1 MSYANPY
8 EIINKSRSKWMAVEV
23 QTGFRLCLESN
34 ALQAPPAR
42 KRGRASYALHSRQS
56 LERERKHYPPKIG
69 RVEGEERVFGE
80 GSHYNSHTA
89 VAKQC
94 KPLLCT
100 PDWIKMSIARLRPSH

>member
-56 LERERKHYPPKIG
+56 LERERKHYPPKLGGSKARNESSG
-69 RVEGEERVFGE
+69 RDHITTLIPPSRSSANLYFVRQT
-80 GSHYNSHTA
+80 GS
-89 VAKQC
+89 K
-94 KPLLCT
+94 
-100 PDWIKMSIARLRPSH
+100 